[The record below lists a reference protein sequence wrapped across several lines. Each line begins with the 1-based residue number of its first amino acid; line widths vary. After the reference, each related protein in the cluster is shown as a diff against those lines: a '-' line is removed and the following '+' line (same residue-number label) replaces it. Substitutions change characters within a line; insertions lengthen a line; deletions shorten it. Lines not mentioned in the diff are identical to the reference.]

1 MLFDCLK
8 SNTVLLQY
16 SSKKS
21 PAELI
26 HHPLP
31 PLLPPPGSAAARC
44 WSACEHCCV
53 KDCNQYRKDARWDG
67 TDFCCRAPCAGRLCW
82 TFYSAHVTTPL
93 TGLFS
98 KNEQVFSEKLSTQ
111 NLFLSCFFSFRVPLP
126 YLERLERR
134 QAVM

>member
-93 TGLFS
+93 TRAYLAKTS
-98 KNEQVFSEKLSTQ
+98 KC
-111 NLFLSCFFSFRVPLP
+111 FLRSCLPRIFFCHASFHFGCLCHTWSGWRGA
-126 YLERLERR
+126 R
-134 QAVM
+134 Q